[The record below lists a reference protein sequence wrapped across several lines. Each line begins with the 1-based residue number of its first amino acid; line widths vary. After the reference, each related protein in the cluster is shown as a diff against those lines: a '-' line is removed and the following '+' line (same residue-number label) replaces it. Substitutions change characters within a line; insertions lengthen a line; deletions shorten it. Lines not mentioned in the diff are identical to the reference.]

1 MTRMPEPIVFVSHF
15 RVREG
20 KLEPL
25 KQGFQANVQR
35 LRSEKPRTLLF
46 LGFFDESTHRVT
58 FVHAFADAHALDLHF
73 EGAGER
79 TRAAYELIEPE
90 GWEFYGTPSDRVMD
104 AMRREAA
111 AAGVPLLH
119 QPAHLGGFVRY
130 IDGASTGG

>member
-15 RVREG
+15 RIKEG
-20 KLEPL
+20 KLDAL
-25 KQGFQANVQR
+25 KRSYQESVQR

-46 LGFFDESTHRVT
+46 LGFIDKDESRVT

-79 TRAAYELIEPE
+79 ARAAYELIEPE
-90 GWEFYGTPSDRVMD
+90 GWEFYGTPSDRVLE

-111 AAGVPLLH
+111 AAGVPLVH
-119 QPAHLGGFVRY
+119 QPAYLGGFMRY
-130 IDGASTGG
+130 LDGDPTGG